1 MSTEIK
7 KYGFYAYVKG
17 LEKGLGI
24 VVLDI
29 GKNITGAK
37 LHVGKTESF
46 SIPKESFETL
56 LAYNTLEF
64 VEIVPKFVWKEMK
77 RSLAK

>member
-7 KYGFYAYVKG
+7 KYGFYAYIKG
-17 LEKGLGI
+17 LEKGLGL
-24 VVLDI
+24 VVFDI
-29 GKNITGAK
+29 GKNITGVK
-37 LHVGKTESF
+37 LCVGKSEHF